1 MVTNDILRKHLFQG
15 TLDEMKPILE
25 DETKKTNA
33 PAIFMS
39 ADNKKFVIVI
49 PKKSEECM
57 EMGSFEIVSTSLT
70 DQPIVEKYC
79 THD

>member
-1 MVTNDILRKHLFQG
+1 
-15 TLDEMKPILE
+15 
-25 DETKKTNA
+25 
-33 PAIFMS
+33 
-39 ADNKKFVIVI
+39 VI

-70 DQPIVEKYC
+70 DKPIVEKYC

>member
-1 MVTNDILRKHLFQG
+1 MVTNDILRKNIFQG

-25 DETKKTNA
+25 DESKKSKA

-39 ADNKKFVIVI
+39 ADNKKFIIVI

-57 EMGSFEIVSTSLT
+57 DMGSFEIVSTSLV
-70 DQPIVEKYC
+70 DKPIVEKYC